1 MGVAGRPVTSPLWFI
16 ARGGEGLS
24 QGDYVKL
31 AAEVAQ
37 VCSAKIAARVGEEE
51 EVRRKA
57 SHRITDAITADITS
71 KCLNIIAL
79 TVLSPRWCTGRRMSV
94 P

>member
-37 VCSAKIAARVGEEE
+37 VCSAKIAARVGEAAHVLKNARHLELAALASTCGRPW
-51 EVRRKA
+51 VRF
-57 SHRITDAITADITS
+57 
-71 KCLNIIAL
+71 NIAA
-79 TVLSPRWCTGRRMSV
+79 RQ
-94 P
+94 